1 MPHVRGNASPGTLMI
16 RPLKRA
22 AAAIAAFAA
31 LTIGAAPV
39 SAQNPPTERELQVYA
54 GLHAAAANGDVKE
67 LEELISDGEKIDLQ
81 DASSRT
87 PLIVAAFRKQYAAAE
102 ALLKHGANVNAH
114 DVQGYDILTIAA
126 VNNDVE
132 LAKLA
137 LTNGANA
144 GAVTGTSSSTALISA
159 AHLGHVEILRLLIDA
174 KAPLDH
180 VNNIGWTALIT
191 AVVLGNGS
199 KEHVATVEA
208 LVKAGANV
216 DIKDR
221 GGHTALDYARQRRY
235 DDMVKIIE
243 PAKGRKL

>member
-1 MPHVRGNASPGTLMI
+1 MPLVRGTPVRESTMI
-16 RPLKRA
+16 KSVALA
-22 AAAIAAFAA
+22 AAAAGVVL
-31 LTIGAAPV
+31 LTIHPAPV
-39 SAQNPPTERELQVYA
+39 LAQNPPTERELNVYA
-54 GLHAAAANGDVKE
+54 GLHAAAAIGDVTE
-67 LEELISDGEKIDLQ
+67 IEALIKDGEKIDLQ

-87 PLIVAAFRKQYAAAE
+87 PLIVAAFRKQYKAAE

-126 VNNDVE
+126 VNNDIE

-137 LTNGANA
+137 LANGANA
-144 GAVTGTSSSTALISA
+144 RALTGTSNSTALISA
-159 AHLGHVEILRLLIDA
+159 AHLGHVEILRMLIDA

-180 VNNIGWTALIT
+180 INNVGWTALIT

-199 KEHVATVEA
+199 KEHIATVDA
-208 LVKAGANV
+208 LVKAGADV

-221 GGHTALDYARQRRY
+221 QGRTALDYARQRRY
-235 DDMVKIIE
+235 TDMITIME

>member
-1 MPHVRGNASPGTLMI
+1 MSRRLVF
-16 RPLKRA
+16 A
-22 AAAIAAFAA
+22 AATAAFAL
-31 LTIGAAPV
+31 LTLRPMPLL
-39 SAQNPPTERELQVYA
+39 AQNPPTERELKVYA
-54 GLHAAAANGDVKE
+54 GLHAAAANGDLAE
-67 LEELISDGEKIDLQ
+67 IEELIKDGEKIDLQ

-87 PLIVAAFRKQYAAAE
+87 PLIVAAFRKQHAAAE
-102 ALLKHGANVNAH
+102 ALLKHGANANAR

-126 VNNDVE
+126 VNNDIE

-137 LTNGANA
+137 LAHGANPR
-144 GAVTGTSSSTALISA
+144 AVTGTSDSTALISA
-159 AHLGHVEILRLLIDA
+159 AHLGHVEIVRALIEA

-199 KEHVATVEA
+199 KDHISTVEA

-221 GGHTALDYARQRRY
+221 QGHTALDYARSRRY
-235 DDMVKIIE
+235 TDMITIIE